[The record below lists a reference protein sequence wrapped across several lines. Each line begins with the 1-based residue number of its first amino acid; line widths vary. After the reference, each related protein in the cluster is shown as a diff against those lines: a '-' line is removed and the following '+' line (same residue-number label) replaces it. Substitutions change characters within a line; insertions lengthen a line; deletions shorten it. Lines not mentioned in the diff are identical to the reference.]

1 MHRLLTLFTGV
12 TLVAFLATPAL
23 AQDRR
28 SRDREQRRSDSSNTQ
43 TDRQTR
49 TLNIGA
55 EGELDVSNIAGDIF
69 VTRGGGSSLSL
80 EIVKTARGQDAAA
93 MLPLVTVDII
103 ERGNRA
109 EVQTRYPDGE
119 ELHRRFNRRNIN
131 VDVSFTIV
139 APINTRLVLKSI
151 SGSINVKDIAG
162 ALTLES
168 TSGNVTVANA
178 GRTVTAKSI
187 SGNVEALDTKIDGR
201 LEAGTISGMVRVRR
215 TSARGLTLSSVSGA
229 VEIEESSCERVE
241 AQSVSGDVTFRGD
254 LEPNGRY
261 DFGSHSGAV
270 KVELGGKTGFQVQAT
285 SFSGS
290 INSDFPLTLQGNQ
303 GRRQHNVRAVY
314 GNGAAILELTA
325 FSGSIFISKR

>member
-12 TLVAFLATPAL
+12 TLVALVATPAL
-23 AQDRR
+23 AQERR
-28 SRDREQRRSDSSNTQ
+28 GREREQRRDTQ

-49 TLNIGA
+49 TLNIGSD
-55 EGELDVSNIAGDIF
+55 GELDVSNIAGEIV
-69 VTRGGGSSLSL
+69 VTRGSGNAATI
-80 EIVKTARGQDAAA
+80 EIIKTARGQDAAS

-109 EVQTRYPDGE
+109 EVQTRYPDGD

-139 APINTRLVLKSI
+139 APANTRLVLKSI

-168 TSGNVTVANA
+168 TSGDVTVANA
-178 GRTVTAKSI
+178 GRAVTAKSI
-187 SGNVEALDTKIDGR
+187 SGNVEAVDTKIDGR
-201 LEAGTISGMVRVRR
+201 LEAGTISGTVRVRR

-229 VEIEESSCERVE
+229 VEIEDSSCDRVE
-241 AQSVSGDVTFRGD
+241 AQSVSGDVWFRGD

-261 DFGSHSGAV
+261 EFGSHSGTV
-270 KVELGGKTGFQVQAT
+270 KVALGGKTGFQVQAT

-290 INSDFPLTLQGNQ
+290 INTDFPLTLQGNQ
-303 GRRQHNVRAVY
+303 GRRQHNVRGVY
-314 GNGAAILELTA
+314 GNGSAVLDLNA

>member
-1 MHRLLTLFTGV
+1 MHRLLTLFTV
-12 TLVAFLATPAL
+12 LALVATPAL
-23 AQDRR
+23 AQDRQR
-28 SRDREQRRSDSSNTQ
+28 VREREQRRFDNRETQ

-49 TLNIGA
+49 TLNIGSD
-55 EGELDVSNIAGDIF
+55 GELDVSNIAGDIV
-69 VTRGGGSSLSL
+69 VTRGGGNAVTL
-80 EIVKTARGQDAAA
+80 EIIKTARGENAAA
-93 MLPLVTVDII
+93 MLPLVTVDVI

-139 APINTRLVLKSI
+139 APTNTRLVLKSI

-168 TSGNVTVANA
+168 TSGNVSVANA

-187 SGNVEALDTKIDGR
+187 SGNVEAVDTKIDGR
-201 LEAGTISGMVRVRR
+201 LEAGTISGTVRVRR
-215 TSARGLTLSSVSGA
+215 TSARSLTMSSVSGG
-229 VEIEESSCERVE
+229 VEIEDATCDRVE
-241 AQSVSGDVTFRGD
+241 AQSVSGDVLFRGD

-261 DFGSHSGAV
+261 ELGSHSGSVTVA
-270 KVELGGKTGFQVQAT
+270 LGGKTGFQVQAT

-303 GRRQHNVRAVY
+303 GRRQHNVRGVY
-314 GNGAAILELTA
+314 GNGSAILELTA
-325 FSGSIFISKR
+325 FSGSISITKR

>member
-12 TLVAFLATPAL
+12 TLVALVATPAL
-23 AQDRR
+23 AQERR
-28 SRDREQRRSDSSNTQ
+28 RDRDQRRTETRETQ

-49 TLNIGA
+49 ALNIGA
-55 EGELDVSNIAGDIF
+55 EGELDLSNIAGDIV
-69 VTRGGGSSLSL
+69 VTRGSGNAVTL

-109 EVQTRYPDGE
+109 EVQTRYPDSD
-119 ELHRRFNRRNIN
+119 ELHRRLNRRNIN

-139 APINTRLVLKSI
+139 APANTRLVLKSI
-151 SGSINVKDIAG
+151 SGSISVKDIAG
-162 ALTLES
+162 SLTLES
-168 TSGNVTVANA
+168 TSGSVTVANA
-178 GRTVTAKSI
+178 GRAVTAKSI
-187 SGNVEALDTKIDGR
+187 SGDVEALDTKIDGR
-201 LEAGTISGMVRVRR
+201 LEAGTISGTVRVRR

-229 VEIEESSCERVE
+229 VEIEDSSCDRVE
-241 AQSVSGDVTFRGD
+241 AQSVSGDVSFRGD

-261 DFGSHSGAV
+261 EFGSHSGSV
-270 KVELGGKTGFQVQAT
+270 KVALGGKTGFQVQAT

-303 GRRQHNVRAVY
+303 GRRQHNVRGVY

-325 FSGSIFISKR
+325 FSGSIVITKR

>member
-12 TLVAFLATPAL
+12 TLVALVATPAL
-23 AQDRR
+23 AQERR
-28 SRDREQRRSDSSNTQ
+28 REREQRRTDTRETQ

-55 EGELDVSNIAGDIF
+55 EGELDLSNIAGDIV
-69 VTRGGGSSLSL
+69 VTRGGGNAVTL
-80 EIVKTARGQDAAA
+80 EIVKTARGQDAAS

-109 EVQTRYPDGE
+109 EVQTRYPDGD

-139 APINTRLVLKSI
+139 APTNTRLVLKSI

-168 TSGNVTVANA
+168 TSGSVSVANA

-187 SGNVEALDTKIDGR
+187 SGDVEALDTKIDGR
-201 LEAGTISGMVRVRR
+201 LEAGTISGTVRVRR

-229 VEIEESSCERVE
+229 VEIEDSTSDRVE
-241 AQSVSGDVTFRGD
+241 AQSVSGDVGFRGD

-261 DFGSHSGAV
+261 EFGSHSGSV
-270 KVELGGKTGFQVQAT
+270 KVALGGKTGFQVQAT

-290 INSDFPLTLQGNQ
+290 ITSDFPITLQGNQ
-303 GRRQHNVRAVY
+303 GRRQHNVRGVY
-314 GNGAAILELTA
+314 GNGAAVLEITA
-325 FSGSIFISKR
+325 FSGSILITKR